1 MPAQIDLTRFA
12 PRARGFLEELAAN
25 NSRNWFRFQ
34 KGRYDAE
41 IKRPAERLLDML
53 VPILEEQTG
62 QPVRSKLFRP
72 HRDVRFSEDKTP
84 YHAHL
89 HAAWSVP
96 DGRGWY
102 FGLSPD
108 YATAGAGVMSFDDEQ
123 LMRWRDAV
131 SGPEGDR
138 MAQLLS
144 QPAARIDA
152 PELETVPAPY
162 PDNHPHQTL
171 LRRKSCVVWVDDL
184 FDQLEPDP
192 VAGLAAAFDHLRP
205 VQDWLGTHL

>member
-12 PRARGFLEELAAN
+12 PRARGFLEELAEN
-25 NSRNWFRFQ
+25 NDRNWFRCQ
-34 KGRYDAE
+34 KSRYDAE
-41 IKRPAERLLDML
+41 IKRPAERLLDTL
-53 VPILEEQTG
+53 VPILEAQTG

-108 YATAGAGVMSFDDEQ
+108 YATAGAGVMRFDDEQ
-123 LMRWRDAV
+123 LVRWRTAV
-131 SGPEGDR
+131 SGTQGDLLAELLTRPAMR
-138 MAQLLS
+138 M
-144 QPAARIDA
+144 DA
-152 PELETVPAPY
+152 PDLETVPAPY
-162 PDNHPHQTL
+162 PGDHPHEAL
-171 LRRKSCVVWVDDL
+171 LRRRGCVVWVDDL
-184 FDQLEPDP
+184 FDRLAPDP
-192 VAGLAAAFDHLRP
+192 AAGLAAVFEHLEP
-205 VQDWLGTHL
+205 VQDWLGCHL